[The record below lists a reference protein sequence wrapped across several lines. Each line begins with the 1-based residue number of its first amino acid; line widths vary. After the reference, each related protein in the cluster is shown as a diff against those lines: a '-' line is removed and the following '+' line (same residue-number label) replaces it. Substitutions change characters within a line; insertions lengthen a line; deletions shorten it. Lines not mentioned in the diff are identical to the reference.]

1 MIKIITTISLFI
13 ALNCFSQTNIKE
25 DTETKAKQDA
35 IIKEFLE
42 DGAWQHMMFS
52 KEWQDNIDAGL
63 KKDSTIAYLWQQK
76 AMPYFKLRKCEIG
89 MPFIDKAVQFD
100 ARRWQPYRAFIKCIF
115 ARTYKDAIIDFEDCV
130 KKYGNN
136 YEMDHTYG
144 FYIGLCYL
152 QLNEYEKAEKQF
164 KEYNEDIYKN
174 RQGLEHHTA
183 LFYYGIAKY
192 ELQKWEEA
200 IIVFDKALKIYPN
213 FSDIKFYKAMCL
225 MKINMQKEA
234 MILLEEG
241 KNDAEKGYT
250 INEDNAIYEKY
261 PYQVIWK

>member
-1 MIKIITTISLFI
+1 M
-13 ALNCFSQTNIKE
+13 
-25 DTETKAKQDA
+25 
-35 IIKEFLE
+35 
-42 DGAWQHMMFS
+42 
-52 KEWQDNIDAGL
+52 
-63 KKDSTIAYLWQQK
+63 
-76 AMPYFKLRKCEIG
+76 
-89 MPFIDKAVQFD
+89 
-100 ARRWQPYRAFIKCIF
+100 
-115 ARTYKDAIIDFEDCV
+115 
-130 KKYGNN
+130 
-136 YEMDHTYG
+136 
-144 FYIGLCYL
+144 
-152 QLNEYEKAEKQF
+152 
-164 KEYNEDIYKN
+164 
-174 RQGLEHHTA
+174 
-183 LFYYGIAKY
+183 FYYGIAKY